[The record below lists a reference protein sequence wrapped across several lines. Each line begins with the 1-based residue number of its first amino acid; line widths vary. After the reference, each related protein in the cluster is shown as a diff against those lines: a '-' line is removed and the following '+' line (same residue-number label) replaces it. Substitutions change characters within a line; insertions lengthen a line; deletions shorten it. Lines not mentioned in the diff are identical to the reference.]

1 MKVAFKILFFVIIIF
16 QFFSCNNSKKEI
28 ALKTEIHKDFDKES
42 KNVEKDPVT
51 DEFSFP
57 DDNTLPVK
65 IIRLET
71 FHSDEIEENYGKK
84 VWFGLFKNKGNY
96 SLSET
101 KVSFKRVNDPVIDE
115 TEEEK
120 TGWEVSAEVKDSCLI
135 LIEKLPYFIDGNISN
150 VKIPE
155 NIYPEESFKFSYKD
169 VEYTLFATGK
179 KKKEQSDSDWIV
191 VSNYKLYLKT
201 IVDGKETT
209 ELLVAK
215 KSFDD
220 QMIKVIFAGD
230 LDDDNKLDLI
240 IDTASHYNVSSPT
253 LYLSKPAEKGKA
265 IKPVGVFATV
275 GC

>member
-1 MKVAFKILFFVIIIF
+1 MKAALKALFFVIIIF

-28 ALKTEIHKDFDKES
+28 ALKTEVSKNSDKES
-42 KNVEKDPVT
+42 EIVENDAVA
-51 DEFSFP
+51 DDFSFP
-57 DDNTLPVK
+57 VDSTLPVK

-71 FHSDEIEENYGKK
+71 FHSDEIEENYNKK
-84 VWFGLFKNKGNY
+84 VWFGLFKNNNDY
-96 SLSET
+96 SLAET
-101 KVSFKRVNDPVIDE
+101 TVSFKRVNDPIIDE
-115 TEEEK
+115 NEEGK
-120 TGWEVSAEVKDSCLI
+120 TGWEVSARAKDSCLI
-135 LIEKLPYFIDGNISN
+135 LIEKLPYFIDGNISS

-155 NIYPEESFKFSYKD
+155 NIYPEESFKFSYKN

-179 KKKEQSDSDWIV
+179 KKKEQPDSDWIV

-201 IVDGKETT
+201 VVDGKEIT

-215 KSFDD
+215 KNFDD

-240 IDTASHYNVSSPT
+240 IDTASHYNVTSPT

-265 IKPVGVFATV
+265 IKPVGVFVTV

>member
-1 MKVAFKILFFVIIIF
+1 MKVACKALVFLIVIF
-16 QFFSCNNSKKEI
+16 QFSSCNNSKKEI
-28 ALKTEIHKDFDKES
+28 ALKTEVYKDSDKETEI
-42 KNVEKDPVT
+42 VENDPVKE
-51 DEFSFP
+51 EFSFP
-57 DDNTLPVK
+57 DDTTLPVK

-71 FHSDEIEENYGKK
+71 FHSDEIQENYNKK
-84 VWFGLFKNKGNY
+84 VWFGLFKNNNDY
-96 SLSET
+96 SLLET
-101 KVSFKRVNDPVIDE
+101 KVSFKRVNDPILDE
-115 TEEEK
+115 NEEDK
-120 TGWEVSAEVKDSCLI
+120 TGWEVTAQAKDSCLI
-135 LIEKLPYFIDGNISN
+135 LIEKLPYFIDGNITS

-155 NIYPEESFKFSYKD
+155 SIYPDERFKFSYKN

-201 IVDGKETT
+201 VVDGKEAT

-215 KSFDD
+215 KNFDD
-220 QMIKVIFAGD
+220 QMIKLIFAGD